1 MEHLQDMV
9 MEFITK
15 IRNGNK
21 FDEGLYDAIYD
32 ELSAQKEEW
41 LEEGGVPLET
51 FETCMYLIDVLAG
64 GNRHLPEAD
73 AEKLETAN
81 DEILMLLTEQ
91 E

>member
-15 IRNGNK
+15 IRNGNR
-21 FDEGLYDAIYD
+21 FDEDLYDTIYD

-51 FETCMYLIDVLAG
+51 FEVCMYLVNVLAS
-64 GNRHLPEAD
+64 GNANLPESDKA
-73 AEKLETAN
+73 KIQTAN
-81 DEILMLLTEQ
+81 DDILMLLTEQ

>member
-41 LEEGGVPLET
+41 IEEGGVPLET
-51 FETCMYLIDVLAG
+51 FEACVYLIDVLAG
-64 GNRHLPEAD
+64 GSTTLPESD
-73 AEKLETAN
+73 IEKMQTAN